1 MTASF
6 EIILVPTIMIMVGLF
21 LKHFNFLNSS
31 DSQVLNKIVVNIA
44 LPCLIFINLSKAT
57 INPDVMVL
65 PVTAIFLV
73 FMTAVMAYIY
83 SRFRN
88 YSKSTTWTII
98 LASSM
103 MNTAFIGYPVIMGV
117 LGNEGFISSIFY
129 DMAMALMFVLYAM
142 ILVGVFGGNK
152 RKVIR
157 DGLTFMPLWAVLFAL
172 IFNFFNIELGY
183 VLETSLGYLSQATI
197 PLIMLSVGLTLDLN
211 SVKSNISDTA
221 FILFTRLLFAP
232 ILILIIYKAL
242 DIQSLIYNVA
252 VLDSAMPIAMNCLVL
267 SINYDL
273 DNELMA
279 SAIFLSTILC
289 VVTLTLFITFM

>member
-57 INPDVMVL
+57 INPEVMVL

-73 FMTAVMAYIY
+73 FTTAVMAYIY

-152 RKVIR
+152 RQVIR

-197 PLIMLSVGLTLDLN
+197 PLIMLSLGLTLDLN

>member
-1 MTASF
+1 MAASF

-21 LKHFNFLNSS
+21 LKHFNFLDSS

-57 INPDVMVL
+57 INPEVMVL

-83 SRFRN
+83 SRFRK

-152 RKVIR
+152 RQVIR

-197 PLIMLSVGLTLDLN
+197 PLIMLSLGLTLDLN

-242 DIQSLIYNVA
+242 DIQSLIYHVA

>member
-57 INPDVMVL
+57 INPEVMVL

-73 FMTAVMAYIY
+73 FTTAVMAYIY

-152 RKVIR
+152 RQVIR

>member
-21 LKHFNFLNSS
+21 LKHFNFLDSS

-142 ILVGVFGGNK
+142 IFVGVFGGNK
-152 RKVIR
+152 RQVIR

>member
-57 INPDVMVL
+57 INPDVMLL

-73 FMTAVMAYIY
+73 FTTAVMAYIY

-152 RKVIR
+152 RQVIR

-197 PLIMLSVGLTLDLN
+197 PLIMLSLGLTLDLN

-242 DIQSLIYNVA
+242 DIQSLIYHVA

-279 SAIFLSTILC
+279 SAIFLSTIFC

>member
-21 LKHFNFLNSS
+21 LKHFNFLDSS

-152 RKVIR
+152 RQVIR

-197 PLIMLSVGLTLDLN
+197 PLIMLSLGLTLDLN

>member
-21 LKHFNFLNSS
+21 LKHFNFLDSS

-73 FMTAVMAYIY
+73 FTTAVMAYIY

-152 RKVIR
+152 RQVIR

-197 PLIMLSVGLTLDLN
+197 PLIMLSLGLTLDLN

-242 DIQSLIYNVA
+242 DIQSLVYHVA

>member
-1 MTASF
+1 MTSSF

-21 LKHFNFLNSS
+21 LKHLNFLNSS

-57 INPDVMVL
+57 INPDVIIL

-73 FMTAVMAYIY
+73 FITAVMAYVY
-83 SRFRN
+83 SRIRN

-129 DMAMALMFVLYAM
+129 DMAMALMFVVYAM
-142 ILVGVFGGNK
+142 MLVGVFGGNK
-152 RKVIR
+152 RQVIH

-183 VLETSLGYLSQATI
+183 VLQTSLGYLSQATI
-197 PLIMLSVGLTLDLN
+197 PLIMLSVGLSLDLN
-211 SVKSNISDTA
+211 SLRSAMSDTA
-221 FILFTRLLFAP
+221 FILFTRLLVAP
-232 ILILIIYKAL
+232 ILILVIYKAL
-242 DIQSLIYNVA
+242 DIESLIYHVA

-279 SAIFLSTILC
+279 SAILLSTILC

>member
-21 LKHFNFLNSS
+21 LKHFNFLDSS

-57 INPDVMVL
+57 INPEVMVL

-73 FMTAVMAYIY
+73 FTTAVMAYIY

-152 RKVIR
+152 RQVIR

-197 PLIMLSVGLTLDLN
+197 PLIMLSLGLTLDLN

>member
-197 PLIMLSVGLTLDLN
+197 PLIMLSLGLTLDLN

-242 DIQSLIYNVA
+242 DIQSLIYHVA

>member
-21 LKHFNFLNSS
+21 LKHFNFLDSS

-73 FMTAVMAYIY
+73 FTTAVMAYIY

-152 RKVIR
+152 RQVIR

-197 PLIMLSVGLTLDLN
+197 PLIMLSLGLTLDLN

-242 DIQSLIYNVA
+242 DIQSLIYHVA

>member
-21 LKHFNFLNSS
+21 LKHFNFLDSS

-73 FMTAVMAYIY
+73 FTTAVMAYIY

-152 RKVIR
+152 RQVIR

-197 PLIMLSVGLTLDLN
+197 PLIKLSLGLTLDLN

>member
-152 RKVIR
+152 RQVIR

-197 PLIMLSVGLTLDLN
+197 PLIMLSLGLTLDLN

>member
-57 INPDVMVL
+57 INPEVMVL

-73 FMTAVMAYIY
+73 FTTAVMAYIY

-152 RKVIR
+152 RQVIR

-197 PLIMLSVGLTLDLN
+197 PLIMLSLGLTLDLN

-242 DIQSLIYNVA
+242 DIQSLIYHVA

>member
-21 LKHFNFLNSS
+21 LKHFNFLDSS

-73 FMTAVMAYIY
+73 FTTAVMAYIY

-152 RKVIR
+152 RQVIR

-197 PLIMLSVGLTLDLN
+197 PLIMLSLGLTLDLN